1 MTGPAGAAGPAATP
15 DAQVPAW
22 SKEFKAELD
31 ALRDRVRRLGLP
43 DDETAAEIARRYQV
57 RAREAYRLTQGW
69 TLRQAVARF
78 NARAARHDT
87 GPEAR
92 VSLTHTGLAEVER
105 WPLSPC
111 KPSVDALF
119 LLADIYETDVLCLLD
134 LADHESLPH
143 HDRQVLLRRKRA
155 ATPFGETLVALL
167 EARGLSAGETAR
179 RVPCSAGYLCNVIH
193 GRKRPSRQV
202 AARLD
207 EVLDAGGELV
217 TLARAAEVV
226 TSGEAAAPGAPR
238 GQAPGARVGAGE
250 GFSLAL
256 PYVPGRLVIEVS
268 GPAGDTGQ
276 LADSGDEH
284 AVTGGQLAL
293 LPGPARGTAVAGA

>member
-1 MTGPAGAAGPAATP
+1 MTGPAGAAVRPDAPAA
-15 DAQVPAW
+15 AGR
-22 SKEFKAELD
+22 KEFEAELD
-31 ALRDRVRRLGLP
+31 ALRDRMRRLGLP
-43 DDETAAEIARRYQV
+43 DDEIAAEIARRYQV
-57 RAREAYRLTQGW
+57 RPREAYRLTRGW

-78 NARAARHDT
+78 NARAARHDAD
-87 GPEAR
+87 PETR

-105 WPLSPC
+105 WPLSPR
-111 KPSVDALF
+111 KPSVSVLF
-119 LLADIYETDVLCLLD
+119 MLAEIYETDVLCLLD
-134 LADHESLPH
+134 LADHESLPQQ
-143 HDRQVLLRRKRA
+143 DRRVLLRRKRA
-155 ATPFGETLVALL
+155 ATPFGEKLVALL

-179 RVPCSAGYLCNVIH
+179 RIPCSAGYLCNVIH

-207 EVLDAGGELV
+207 DVLDAGGELI
-217 TLARAAEVV
+217 TLAQTAEVV
-226 TSGEAAAPGAPR
+226 TSEAAPPGAPR
-238 GQAPGARVGAGE
+238 GQAPGARVAAGE

-276 LADSGDEH
+276 FAADGDEH

-293 LPGPARGTAVAGA
+293 LPRPAGGPAVAGA